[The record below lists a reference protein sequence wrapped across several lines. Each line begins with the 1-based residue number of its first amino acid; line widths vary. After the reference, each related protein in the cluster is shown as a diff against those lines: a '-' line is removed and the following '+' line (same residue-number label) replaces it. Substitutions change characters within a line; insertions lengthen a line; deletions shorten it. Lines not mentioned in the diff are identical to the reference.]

1 MRTLV
6 LGVGNPL
13 MSDDGVGQRLLAE
26 LASLQPSLADVD
38 YVDAGTLSFLLLP
51 RIEDCTALLVLDA
64 ARLGGAPGE
73 VREFSGADMDEFLKS
88 ASCSVHEI
96 GMRDLLDAAR
106 LTEALPARRA
116 LVGVQP
122 DRVAW
127 GEHTEPSRRGCRAGR
142 GGTRARHPRALATR
156 RRALNRG
163 GACNGFGSY
172 VHRAKPLCCTLAHSI
187 RGAACPRSPSASSF
201 AHAA

>member
-26 LASLQPSLADVD
+26 LASLQPPLADVD

-51 RIEDCTALLVLDA
+51 RIEDCGALLVLDA
-64 ARLGGAPGE
+64 ARLGGSPGE
-73 VREFSGADMDEFLKS
+73 VREFSGAGMDGFLKS

-96 GMRDLLDAAR
+96 GLRDLLDAAR

-116 LVGVQP
+116 LVAVQP
-122 DRVAW
+122 GRVDW
-127 GEHTEPSRRGCRAGR
+127 GENLSPPVAAAVPAATA
-142 GGTRARHPRALATR
+142 RARVILERWQLDFD
-156 RRALNRG
+156 
-163 GACNGFGSY
+163 C
-172 VHRAKPLCCTLAHSI
+172 
-187 RGAACPRSPSASSF
+187 
-201 AHAA
+201 

>member
-26 LASLQPSLADVD
+26 LASLQPSLAEVD

-73 VREFSGADMDEFLKS
+73 FREFSGADMDEFLMS

-116 LVGVQP
+116 FVGVQP
-122 DRVAW
+122 GRVDW
-127 GEHTEPSRRGCRAGR
+127 GDTLSPPVVA
-142 GGTRARHPRALATR
+142 AVPAAVALA
-156 RRALNRG
+156 RG
-163 GACNGFGSY
+163 ILERWQRDVA
-172 VHRAKPLCCTLAHSI
+172 P
-187 RGAACPRSPSASSF
+187 
-201 AHAA
+201 

>member
-26 LASLQPSLADVD
+26 LVSLQPPLAGVD

-64 ARLGGAPGE
+64 GRLDDTPGA

-88 ASCSVHEI
+88 ASCSVHEV
-96 GMRDLLDAAR
+96 GLRDLLDAAR
-106 LTEALPARRA
+106 LTEALPSRRA
-116 LVGVQP
+116 LVAVQP
-122 DRVAW
+122 GRVDW
-127 GEHTEPSRRGCRAGR
+127 GDALSPSVAAAVPAAAVL
-142 GGTRARHPRALATR
+142 ARDILERWE
-156 RRALNRG
+156 
-163 GACNGFGSY
+163 S
-172 VHRAKPLCCTLAHSI
+172 
-187 RGAACPRSPSASSF
+187 GAAS
-201 AHAA
+201 

>member
-1 MRTLV
+1 MPTPTLV

-26 LASLQPSLADVD
+26 LESLRPPLVGVD

-64 ARLGGAPGE
+64 ASLVGAPGE
-73 VREFSGADMDEFLKS
+73 VREFSGTGMDAFLRS

-96 GMRDLLDAAR
+96 GLRDLLDAAR
-106 LTEALPARRA
+106 LTGALPARRA

-122 DRVAW
+122 DRVDW
-127 GEHTEPSRRGCRAGR
+127 GEALSPSVA
-142 GGTRARHPRALATR
+142 AAVPAAAALA
-156 RRALNRG
+156 RG
-163 GACNGFGSY
+163 ILERWQHDGA
-172 VHRAKPLCCTLAHSI
+172 R
-187 RGAACPRSPSASSF
+187 
-201 AHAA
+201 

>member
-26 LASLQPSLADVD
+26 LASLPPPLAGVD

-51 RIEDCTALLVLDA
+51 RIEDCAALLVLDA

-73 VREFSGADMDEFLKS
+73 FREFSGAEMDEFLKS
-88 ASCSVHEI
+88 DSCSVHEI

-116 LVGVQP
+116 FVGVQP
-122 DRVAW
+122 DRVDW
-127 GEHTEPSRRGCRAGR
+127 GDTLSPPVA
-142 GGTRARHPRALATR
+142 AAVPAAVALA
-156 RRALNRG
+156 RG
-163 GACNGFGSY
+163 ILERWQRDVA
-172 VHRAKPLCCTLAHSI
+172 P
-187 RGAACPRSPSASSF
+187 
-201 AHAA
+201 

>member
-26 LASLQPSLADVD
+26 LASLQPPLSGVD
-38 YVDAGTLSFLLLP
+38 YVDAGTLGFLLLP
-51 RIEDCTALLVLDA
+51 RIEDCAALLVLDA

-73 VREFSGADMDEFLKS
+73 VREFNGSGMDEFLKS

-106 LTEALPARRA
+106 LTATLPAWRA

-122 DRVAW
+122 GRVDW
-127 GEHTEPSRRGCRAGR
+127 GETLSPPVA
-142 GGTRARHPRALATR
+142 AAIPAAAALA
-156 RRALNRG
+156 RG
-163 GACNGFGSY
+163 ILE
-172 VHRAKPLCCTLAHSI
+172 RW
-187 RGAACPRSPSASSF
+187 PRDVAS
-201 AHAA
+201 

>member
-6 LGVGNPL
+6 FGVGNPL

-26 LASLQPSLADVD
+26 LASLQPPLAGVD

-51 RIEDCTALLVLDA
+51 RIEDCAALLVLDA

-73 VREFSGADMDEFLKS
+73 FREFSGPDMDDFLKS

-106 LTEALPARRA
+106 LTETLPARRA

-122 DRVAW
+122 GRVEW
-127 GEHTEPSRRGCRAGR
+127 GETLSPAVAAAMPDAAVLARGILERWQR
-142 GGTRARHPRALATR
+142 D
-156 RRALNRG
+156 
-163 GACNGFGSY
+163 
-172 VHRAKPLCCTLAHSI
+172 
-187 RGAACPRSPSASSF
+187 F
-201 AHAA
+201 AP

>member
-1 MRTLV
+1 M

-26 LASLQPSLADVD
+26 LESLRPPLVGVD

-64 ARLGGAPGE
+64 ASLGGAPGE
-73 VREFSGADMDEFLKS
+73 VREFSGTGMDAFLRS

-96 GMRDLLDAAR
+96 GLRDLLDAAR
-106 LTEALPARRA
+106 LTGALPARRA

-122 DRVAW
+122 DRVDW
-127 GEHTEPSRRGCRAGR
+127 GEALSPSVA
-142 GGTRARHPRALATR
+142 AAVPAAAALA
-156 RRALNRG
+156 RG
-163 GACNGFGSY
+163 ILERWQHDGA
-172 VHRAKPLCCTLAHSI
+172 R
-187 RGAACPRSPSASSF
+187 
-201 AHAA
+201 